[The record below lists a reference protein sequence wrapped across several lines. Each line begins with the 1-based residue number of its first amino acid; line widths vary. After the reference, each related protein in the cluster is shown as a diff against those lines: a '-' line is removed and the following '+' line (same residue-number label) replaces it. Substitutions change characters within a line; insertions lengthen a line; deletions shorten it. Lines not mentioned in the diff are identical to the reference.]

1 MKHRIFSMLLAVLMM
16 FTTVDISAF
25 AQQGEVSTEVD
36 IIGVETG
43 TEEETEVET
52 TFVEETVSGIAIILN
67 EGKKEDKYNV
77 SGITLI
83 WPVPNHTSLNDNRF
97 SSSHNGIDITDGNI
111 NGAQIVASIGGR
123 VLRKFTCPDQHY
135 GSYGDCNG
143 FGTGLWIAGD
153 DGRYYQYAHMQAY
166 SIPSGIEI
174 NSRVEAGQVIGRVG
188 TTGYSSGPHLHFGIS
203 LNEPWGPGVDPMNE
217 TYSYTSAPA
226 ENASF
231 PLQDGQYYYIKNRNA
246 GRILGSES
254 TAEGSK
260 IILTDKQTGNASQMW
275 KAVKHADGYSFIS
288 SATGYA
294 MDVYGYSTENLA
306 EIMQFAYHGNTNQR
320 FKLIDRGEGY
330 YSIHPICSGLGLD
343 AYEASTAAGTKIV
356 QYGYHGGYNMQWSFE
371 PVDEV
376 KPIIHNAYIYHYD
389 ANSFTVVVSASDNVG
404 IAKVEFPTWYES
416 QEISPVNWYKGN
428 LNQNDGSYWYTVNVS
443 DYGSKEGTYYTH
455 VYVWD
460 HAGNAGVYNLSQYI
474 DRTPP
479 TVTEKKAERISDD
492 TVKISCKVSDN
503 TGVVSVY
510 FPTWS
515 DYNGQDDLQS
525 DWETHY
531 KGTKEGDW
539 WVFFVRD
546 YDHNYEKGS
555 FTTHIYPYDAY
566 NNHSSSGLIY
576 SFANQ
581 YKPYSFTHGE
591 HSYELYN
598 DLLTWEEAKAKCEE
612 LGGHLVTINSQEEQ
626 IAIEEALRKGVRGN
640 YYLGGKTE
648 KNQYVWITGEAF
660 TYSNWAVNE
669 PNNYV
674 GEQGYYVIKKSTNKW
689 DDVNKLQKYG
699 FICEYEPDAVIP
711 TDKPDGTI
719 PNGFWIAGVDETGYT
734 YTGSAIKP
742 QVRVYDKNKR
752 LELNKDYTITYKN
765 NTKVNDA
772 SVEKTAP
779 TIIVKGKGNYT
790 KQETVT
796 FKILPKNITD
806 SDIVIS
812 NPIRKEN
819 KKAQKVVPTITR
831 NGKKLVNKKDFTV
844 EYPDTIA
851 GAYKNPGTY
860 NIVIKGKGGYTGQK
874 TITYTITENVLM
886 SSTSVSKIK
895 DQIYTGSTI
904 QPVFTVK
911 SGKTPL
917 VEGTDYKVSYS
928 NNKEIGTATVIL
940 TGMGKYSGEKKVPF
954 KIKGVAI
961 NKAKISGVPK
971 QMVYTGS
978 AVTSET
984 SGWGTKPTL
993 TISIDGT
1000 DKVLTEG
1007 TDYTVSYQKNIN
1019 KGTASIIFTGKN
1031 GYSGTLKKTF
1041 LIKPYNVFD
1050 DLLGKITVTFNEN
1063 QVYAKGG
1070 SKPKPTVKFGSTTL
1084 VEGKDYT
1091 LSYKNNNKVND
1102 RRDPNKLPIVTIKGK
1117 GNYTASISKSFTIV
1131 KQSLAKLTITVP
1143 DKVYSKT
1150 KGAFKSTPKI
1160 TDLNNKNLSAGTDFE
1175 KNYVYTYKN
1184 DVTLDN
1190 GTVRRAGET
1199 VGATDIV
1206 PAGTILRVTVSG
1218 KGNYADSSVT
1228 GEYRITKSSIT
1239 KASVKVASQTYTGKE
1254 ITPDKSQITVKIG
1267 KQVLTADDY
1276 DIVSYSNNIKKGT
1289 AKVTIKGK
1297 GNYGGTK
1304 TVNFTIKSKGFLWW
1318 WR

>member
-1 MKHRIFSMLLAVLMM
+1 MLLAVLMM

-25 AQQGEVSTEVD
+25 AHQGEVVTEVD
-36 IIGVETG
+36 IAEEEIG
-43 TEEETEVET
+43 TEEETEISET
-52 TFVEETVSGIAIILN
+52 ETEENKPNIPITYDMYDGEKVYIHSSNQIVDTITYNGINVNAIYRPYDGTNGEDSTYSCAAFVSRFYNLVFGIQVSNLWSSTSTPMASDGYFSVTDSPNVGDILRSNNSTHWGIVKAVNGSELTIIQQNAWL
-67 EGKKEDKYNV
+67 
-77 SGITLI
+77 
-83 WPVPNHTSLNDNRF
+83 DNRKAAWVNAKVSVTDSKYTF
-97 SSSHNGIDITDGNI
+97 FRWSKMSSHNDPIGHLDHISGMTGQIYMNGWALDKDLPTTPLAIHVYVGSGDDREFCAAFNADVYREDVAKAFPGTGTNHGFEQYIYTDKSGYQQVDVFAI
-111 NGAQIVASIGGR
+111 NIGGGTSNTWLSSTT
-123 VLRKFTCPDQHY
+123 VYIPPD
-135 GSYGDCNG
+135 
-143 FGTGLWIAGD
+143 
-153 DGRYYQYAHMQAY
+153 
-166 SIPSGIEI
+166 
-174 NSRVEAGQVIGRVG
+174 
-188 TTGYSSGPHLHFGIS
+188 TT
-203 LNEPWGPGVDPMNE
+203 
-217 TYSYTSAPA
+217 
-226 ENASF
+226 
-231 PLQDGQYYYIKNRNA
+231 
-246 GRILGSES
+246 
-254 TAEGSK
+254 
-260 IILTDKQTGNASQMW
+260 
-275 KAVKHADGYSFIS
+275 
-288 SATGYA
+288 
-294 MDVYGYSTENLA
+294 
-306 EIMQFAYHGNTNQR
+306 
-320 FKLIDRGEGY
+320 
-330 YSIHPICSGLGLD
+330 
-343 AYEASTAAGTKIV
+343 
-356 QYGYHGGYNMQWSFE
+356 
-371 PVDEV
+371 
-376 KPIIHNAYIYHYD
+376 KPTVHNAYVYHYD
-389 ANSFTVVVSASDNVG
+389 ANSYTVVATASDDV
-404 IAKVEFPTWYES
+404 ALEKVEFATFYEN
-416 QEISPVNWYKGN
+416 QQISDTKWYKGH
-428 LNQNDGSYWYTVNVS
+428 LNPNDGSYYYTIDIN
-443 DYGSKEGTYYTH
+443 DFGGKEGTYHTH
-455 VYVWD
+455 VYAWD
-460 HAGNAGVYNLSQYI
+460 YAGNSGVYCLSQCI
-474 DRTPP
+474 DRTAP
-479 TVTEKKAERISDD
+479 TITEKKAERISEN
-492 TVKISCKVSDN
+492 TVKISCKTSDN
-503 TGVVSVY
+503 TGAISVY
-510 FPTWS
+510 FPTWTES
-515 DYNGQDDLQS
+515 NGQDDLKS
-525 DWETHY
+525 DWETYY
-531 KGTKEGDW
+531 KGKKEGDW
-539 WVFFVRD
+539 WVYYVYD
-546 YDHNYEKGS
+546 YDHNYEKGNYI
-555 FTTHIYPYDAY
+555 TQIHPYDAY
-566 NNHSSSGLIY
+566 NNHSQGEISFSFENLFKSY
-576 SFANQ
+576 SFS
-581 YKPYSFTHGE
+581 YDE
-591 HSYELYN
+591 HTYELF
-598 DLLTWEEAKAKCEE
+598 DALLTWEEAKAKCEE

-669 PNNYV
+669 PNNYA

-711 TDKPDGTI
+711 TDKPGGTI
-719 PNGFWIAGVDETGYT
+719 PNGFWIAGVDEAGYT

-742 QVRVYDKNKR
+742 SIRVYDKDKR

-806 SDIVIS
+806 FDIVIS

-819 KKAQKVVPTITR
+819 RKTQKVVPTITR
-831 NGKKLVNKKDFTV
+831 NGKKLANKKDFTV
-844 EYPDTIA
+844 EYPDTMA
-851 GAYKNPGTY
+851 GAYKVPGTY
-860 NIVIKGKGGYTGQK
+860 NIVVKGKGGYSGQK

-886 SSTSVSKIK
+886 SSVSVSKIK
-895 DQIYTGSTI
+895 DQVYTGSTI
-904 QPVFTVK
+904 KPALTVK
-911 SGKTPL
+911 KGTTPL
-917 VEGTDYKVSYS
+917 VEGMDYKVSYS
-928 NNKEIGTATVIL
+928 NNKEIGTATIIL
-940 TGMGKYSGEKKVPF
+940 TGMGKYSGEKKVTF

-978 AVTSET
+978 AITYATSE
-984 SGWGTKPTL
+984 WGTKPTL

-1041 LIKPYNVFD
+1041 QIKPYNIFD
-1050 DLLGKITVTFNEN
+1050 DLSGKIMVSFDEN

-1070 SKPKPTVKFGSTTL
+1070 SKPKPVVKFGSTML

-1102 RRDPNKLPIVTIKGK
+1102 RRDPNKLPIVTINGK

-1131 KQSLAKLTITVP
+1131 KQSLANLTISAP

-1150 KGAFKSTPKI
+1150 KGAFKSIPKI

-1175 KNYVYTYKN
+1175 KNYVYTYKH

-1190 GTVRRAGET
+1190 GTVRRAGEV

-1206 PAGTILRVTVSG
+1206 PAGTILRVTVTG
-1218 KGNYADSSVT
+1218 KGNYADSSIT

-1239 KASVKVASQTYTGKE
+1239 KATVKVASQTYTGKE
-1254 ITPDKSQITVKIG
+1254 IKPDKSQITVKIG
-1267 KQVLTADDY
+1267 KQVLTTDDY

>member
-1 MKHRIFSMLLAVLMM
+1 MKIRKIVTWILTWVILFSNFSIPVFATENGIMAEEVDVNEC
-16 FTTVDISAF
+16 FGHQEEIEGQDNQEIIEGTTEDIGENTTYATTVTLSSSTIASYFNSKVGQSVPQASCLAFIADGFAALGATRSSANC
-25 AQQGEVSTEVD
+25 AYEYANSHVMSSSMD
-36 IIGVETG
+36 NIPIGADVFLNWNSNYKG
-43 TEEETEVET
+43 TKYTC
-52 TFVEETVSGIAIILN
+52 GGHYCHHIAVYVGDGYI
-67 EGKKEDKYNV
+67 V
-77 SGITLI
+77 
-83 WPVPNHTSLNDNRF
+83 HTS
-97 SSSHNGIDITDGNI
+97 
-111 NGAQIVASIGGR
+111 GG
-123 VLRKFTCPDQHY
+123 VVK
-135 GSYGDCNG
+135 
-143 FGTGLWIAGD
+143 
-153 DGRYYQYAHMQAY
+153 
-166 SIPSGIEI
+166 
-174 NSRVEAGQVIGRVG
+174 
-188 TTGYSSGPHLHFGIS
+188 
-203 LNEPWGPGVDPMNE
+203 
-217 TYSYTSAPA
+217 
-226 ENASF
+226 
-231 PLQDGQYYYIKNRNA
+231 KN
-246 GRILGSES
+246 
-254 TAEGSK
+254 T
-260 IILTDKQTGNASQMW
+260 
-275 KAVKHADGYSFIS
+275 
-288 SATGYA
+288 
-294 MDVYGYSTENLA
+294 LA
-306 EIMQFAYHGNTNQR
+306 EVLSWGMDFRGWGYHGNVIIDQNGGGTTTSLLTNQPVTNITNTTAR
-320 FKLIDRGEGY
+320 IEAKLPAVTNVSEAGFYFGTSPDNMTKVVENITGKWISFY
-330 YSIHPICSGLGLD
+330 YTLGDGKWWGAL
-343 AYEASTAAGTKIV
+343 SPGTTYYYRIYV
-356 QYGYHGGYNMQWSFE
+356 VINGTTHMSAVDSFTTTGSSDKVN
-371 PVDEV
+371 PV
-376 KPIIHNAYIYHYD
+376 IHNAYIYHYD
-389 ANSFTVVVSASDNVG
+389 ANSYTVVVSASDNVG
-404 IAKVEFPTWYES
+404 ISKVEFPTWYES
-416 QEISPVNWYKGN
+416 QEICPVNWYQGVYN
-428 LNQNDGSYWYTVNVS
+428 SNDGSYYYTVNVS
-443 DYGSKEGTYYTH
+443 DFGSREGTYHTH
-455 VYVWD
+455 VYAWD
-460 HAGNAGVYNLSQYI
+460 QAGNAGVYTLAQYI
-474 DRTPP
+474 DRTAP

-539 WVFFVRD
+539 WVFYVRD

-566 NNHSSSGLIY
+566 NNYSSTPVLF

-581 YKPYSFTHGE
+581 YKPFSFTCGE

-598 DLLTWEEAKAKCEE
+598 DLLTWEEAKTKCEE

-626 IAIEEALRKGVRGN
+626 SAIESALNNAGRSDFFI
-640 YYLGGKTE
+640 GGQTV
-648 KNQYVWITGEAF
+648 NGHPTWITGELF
-660 TYSNWAVNE
+660 EYTNWSDGE
-669 PNNYV
+669 PNNGREGTENVYQIYLNGLWNDCYNSKV
-674 GEQGYYVIKKSTNKW
+674 GC
-689 DDVNKLQKYG
+689 G

-711 TDKPDGTI
+711 TDKPGGTI
-719 PNGFWIAGVDETGYT
+719 PNGFWIAGVDEAGYT

-742 QVRVYDKNKR
+742 QVRVYDQNKR

-765 NTKVNDA
+765 NIKVNDA

-806 SDIVIS
+806 FDIVIS

-819 KKAQKVVPTITR
+819 RKTQKVVPTITR

-844 EYPDTIA
+844 EYPDTMA
-851 GAYKNPGTY
+851 GAYKAPGTY
-860 NIVIKGKGGYTGQK
+860 NIVVKGKGGYSGQK

-886 SSTSVSKIK
+886 SSVSVSKIK
-895 DQIYTGSTI
+895 DQVYTGSSI
-904 QPVFTVK
+904 KPALTVK
-911 SGKTPL
+911 KGTTPL
-917 VEGTDYKVSYS
+917 VERTDYKVSYS

-940 TGMGKYSGEKKVPF
+940 TGMGKYSGEKKITF
-954 KIKGVAI
+954 KIKGVEI
-961 NKAKISGVPK
+961 SKADVSGVPK
-971 QMVYTGS
+971 EMPYKGS
-978 AVTSET
+978 PITAST
-984 SGWGTKPTL
+984 SGWGAKPKL
-993 TISIDGT
+993 TITTDGT
-1000 DKVLTEG
+1000 NKVLTEG

-1031 GYSGTLKKTF
+1031 GYSGTLKKSF
-1041 LIKPYNVFD
+1041 KIEPYNMFYDLSGKMTVSFD
-1050 DLLGKITVTFNEN
+1050 EN
-1063 QVYAKGG
+1063 QVYTKGG

-1131 KQSLAKLTITVP
+1131 KQSLANLTISAP

-1150 KGAFKSTPKI
+1150 KGAFKSIPKI

-1175 KNYVYTYKN
+1175 KNYVYTYKH

-1190 GTVRRAGET
+1190 GTVRRAGEV

-1206 PAGTILRVTVSG
+1206 PAGTILRVTVTG
-1218 KGNYADSSVT
+1218 KGNYADSSIT

-1239 KASVKVASQTYTGKE
+1239 KATVKVASQTYTGKE